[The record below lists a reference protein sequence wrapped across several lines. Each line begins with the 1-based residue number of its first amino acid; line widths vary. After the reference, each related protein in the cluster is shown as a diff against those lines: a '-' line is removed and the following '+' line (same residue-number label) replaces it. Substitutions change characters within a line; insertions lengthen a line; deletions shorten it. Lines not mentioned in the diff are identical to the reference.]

1 MSVETEAVGECDDLL
16 VRCPVPL
23 LTVHMPNEL
32 NQQLRQ
38 LHGGNSRSV
47 LSLTIRAPA
56 VAEDGPE
63 TTEVDY
69 LPSG

>member
-1 MSVETEAVGECDDLL
+1 MSVETEASGECDDLL

-23 LTVHMPNEL
+23 LTVHMPHEL
-32 NQQLRQ
+32 NQQLGQR
-38 LHGGNSRSV
+38 HGGDSRSI
-47 LSLTIRAPA
+47 LNLTVRAPA